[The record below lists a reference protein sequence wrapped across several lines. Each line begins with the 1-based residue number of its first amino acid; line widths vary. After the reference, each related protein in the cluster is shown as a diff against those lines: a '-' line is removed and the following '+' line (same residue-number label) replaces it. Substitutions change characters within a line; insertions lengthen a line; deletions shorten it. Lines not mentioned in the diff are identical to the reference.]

1 MKNIIKIVLSFISIV
16 ILTGFFTKIVFA
28 DLRPVVDNA
37 NLLTNQEINYLT
49 EEIESFKL
57 KYNMDAVIVTI
68 NNLEGESPQ
77 NYADNYYDYNGYGLG
92 NEESGLILLID
103 MDTRKIYISTKG
115 EAIRYFTDDRLDKI
129 ISDISEYFSNQEYFK
144 GFSVFLDDINVYM
157 NSGIPENQYEYSE
170 AEKNRN
176 VIITALLV
184 AFITAT
190 ITCVLVVKSYKSPK
204 SISSLNYV
212 DTNSIVFTK
221 RKDIFINTF
230 TTKRK
235 IQKNNGNSGG
245 RSSTHTSSSGD
256 THGGRGGSF

>member
-16 ILTGFFTKIVFA
+16 ILTVFFNKIAFA

-103 MDTRKIYISTKG
+103 MDTRKIYISTCCFQVETGGNK
-115 EAIRYFTDDRLDKI
+115 
-129 ISDISEYFSNQEYFK
+129 
-144 GFSVFLDDINVYM
+144 
-157 NSGIPENQYEYSE
+157 
-170 AEKNRN
+170 
-176 VIITALLV
+176 
-184 AFITAT
+184 
-190 ITCVLVVKSYKSPK
+190 KSPLLK
-204 SISSLNYV
+204 GDYYARYKKVS
-212 DTNSIVFTK
+212 FTLR
-221 RKDIFINTF
+221 RK
-230 TTKRK
+230 
-235 IQKNNGNSGG
+235 
-245 RSSTHTSSSGD
+245 
-256 THGGRGGSF
+256 

>member
-49 EEIESFKL
+49 EEIEIFKL
-57 KYNMDAVIVTI
+57 KYNIDAVIVTI

-103 MDTRKIYISTKG
+103 MDTRKIDISTKG

-129 ISDISEYFSNQEYFK
+129 ISDISE
-144 GFSVFLDDINVYM
+144 
-157 NSGIPENQYEYSE
+157 
-170 AEKNRN
+170 
-176 VIITALLV
+176 
-184 AFITAT
+184 
-190 ITCVLVVKSYKSPK
+190 
-204 SISSLNYV
+204 
-212 DTNSIVFTK
+212 
-221 RKDIFINTF
+221 
-230 TTKRK
+230 
-235 IQKNNGNSGG
+235 
-245 RSSTHTSSSGD
+245 
-256 THGGRGGSF
+256 